1 MTNSLR
7 TLGLA
12 FCAAASLLPA
22 AARAQVPARVD
33 WRVEAPR
40 ADRPTR
46 DGQVQLELSYSLPG
60 HTSSDSHTAA
70 LSDLVGLAAGDLEA
84 PDTRSV
90 RFRLH
95 RDAGD
100 FACEGQARLG
110 QASGACTFAQNPAFA
125 PALKTRGVA
134 APDETQAFNL
144 ALADI
149 GLSYVDELGRQAYAK
164 PTPDDL
170 VRAGQHG
177 AGLAYLKTMG
187 GLGYRMGQVSD
198 LIRARDHGVT
208 AAYVE
213 GLASAGYV
221 RVPVED
227 LLRARDH
234 GVSPAYLQGLAEAGY
249 RGLPLEEVVRMRDH
263 GVTSAFIR
271 RVSTANGAEGGR
283 LAPDQLIRLRD
294 RGER

>member
-1 MTNSLR
+1 MTRSLH
-7 TLGLA
+7 TLRLTL
-12 FCAAASLLPA
+12 CAAAAALALPVA
-22 AARAQVPARVD
+22 AMAQVPSRVE
-33 WRVEAPR
+33 WRVEAT
-40 ADRPTR
+40 AAGGPTSN
-46 DGQVQLELSYSLPG
+46 GQVQLELSYRLPG
-60 HTSSDSHTAA
+60 HSSNYSHGVAFSDLAGFAAADLTAA
-70 LSDLVGLAAGDLEA
+70 
-84 PDTRSV
+84 DTRTV

-100 FACEGQARLG
+100 FACEGQARMG

-125 PALKTRGVA
+125 PALKSRGVA

-144 ALADI
+144 AIADI

-177 AGLAYLKTMG
+177 ANLTYLKTMG
-187 GLGYRMGQVSD
+187 GLGYRMGQVGD

-208 AAYVE
+208 ATYVQ
-213 GLASAGYV
+213 GLAAAGYA
-221 RVPVED
+221 RVPIED

-234 GVSPAYLQGLAEAGY
+234 GVNVAYLQGLGEAGY
-249 RGLPLEEVVRMRDH
+249 KGLPLDEVVRMRDH

-271 RVSTANGAEGGR
+271 RVSVEGR
-283 LAPDQLIRLRD
+283 LEPDQLIRLRD
-294 RGER
+294 RGN